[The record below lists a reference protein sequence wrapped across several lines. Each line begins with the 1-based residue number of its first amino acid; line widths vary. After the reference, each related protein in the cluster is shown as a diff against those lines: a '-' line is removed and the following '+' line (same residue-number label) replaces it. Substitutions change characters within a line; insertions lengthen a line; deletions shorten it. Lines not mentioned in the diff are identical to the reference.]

1 MYFFNFLQPSNQF
14 EISHNPHMTT
24 SVQAQHSQEVEK
36 ALAGSERALIPPYG
50 GHRLGHMQVYSGTQG
65 PVSFCT
71 GYRVNAGALFTQ
83 NNQGFRWSVLKSELC
98 HYLTATAI
106 VNISVFETYTRR
118 QIVTVLNN

>member
-65 PVSFCT
+65 WEIVQLVSVQDIVLT
-71 GYRVNAGALFTQ
+71 LVLFLHKTTK
-83 NNQGFRWSVLKSELC
+83 GFDGRSLSPNS
-98 HYLTATAI
+98 AT
-106 VNISVFETYTRR
+106 T
-118 QIVTVLNN
+118 